1 MRLTSRTSYGVAALY
16 DLAFHCDG
24 RAAQAREIAARQGVP
39 LRYLEQILQDLRRA
53 RLVEARRGP
62 RGGYTL
68 ARAAADI
75 PLAEAIEALDGPLAA
90 LFAPDGGDATGDRDQ
105 DSRTARDRKRGG
117 PGDGA
122 GSDVPALFWQDMG
135 ARVAEVFAGVTL
147 GDLVARAEA
156 LGVVRAG
163 PAPQM
168 YFI

>member
-68 ARAAADI
+68 ARPPADI
-75 PLAEAIEALDGPLAA
+75 PLAEVIAALDGPVEA
-90 LFAPDGGDATGDRDQ
+90 LFSPEGGDASLRDGNE
-105 DSRTARDRKRGG
+105 SAARRRERGG

-122 GSDVPALFWQDMG
+122 ASDVPALFWQDMG
-135 ARVAEVFAGVTL
+135 ARVAEIFAGVTL
-147 GDLVARAEA
+147 RDLVVRAEA
-156 LGVVRAG
+156 AGVVRAG